1 MNLMLFRGL
10 ASRLLLSKRKV
21 KEETEVISITTHT
34 QLTSADNGK
43 TYSLDAT
50 GVFLRLPDHTGLV
63 DGFTVNVQCTQWGY
77 VEVYSTFIG
86 DERVRFEEFGYD
98 GVQLQAAGDTAVLV
112 YSSSNVTWAATGT
125 GTTIGFY
132 DQ

>member
-50 GVFLRLPDHTGLV
+50 SVFLLLPDHTGLA
-63 DGFTVNVQCTQWGY
+63 DGFTVNVQCTQWGF
-77 VEVYSTFIG
+77 VEVYSTFVG
-86 DERVRFEEFGYD
+86 DERVVFDSVKYD
-98 GVQLQAAGDTAVLV
+98 GVRLQAAGDTATLV
-112 YSSSNVTWAATGT
+112 YSSSNSAWAATGT

-132 DQ
+132 D

>member
-21 KEETEVISITTHT
+21 KEETEVISITTQT

-43 TYSLDAT
+43 TYSLDYT
-50 GVFLRLPDHTGLV
+50 NVFLLLPDHTGLA
-63 DGFTVNVQCTQWGY
+63 DGFTVNVQCTQMGM

-86 DERVRFEEFGYD
+86 DERVLFEEFGYD

-112 YSSSNVTWAATGT
+112 YSSSNGTWAATGT

-132 DQ
+132 D

>member
-1 MNLMLFRGL
+1 MRR
-10 ASRLLLSKRKV
+10 RLIGFNIHAPV
-21 KEETEVISITTHT
+21 AETSVISVTENT

-50 GVFLRLPDHTGLV
+50 SVFLLLPDHTGLA
-63 DGFTVNVQCTQWGY
+63 DGFTVNVQCTQLGF

-86 DERVRFEEFGYD
+86 NERVVFEGVGYD

-112 YSSSNVTWAATGT
+112 YSSSSGTWAATGT

-132 DQ
+132 D